1 MSLRSA
7 TADRFEGRRQAG
19 RALADRLQALEL
31 VDPIVIALPRGGVP
45 VGFEVAEA
53 LGAPLDILLV
63 RKVGAPGNPELA
75 VGAIADDG
83 QVILDAETIAA
94 LRVSRAEISDTI
106 ESERRELE
114 RRRRRYRGDRLPPQ
128 VSGRTVVLVD
138 DGLATGSTAVAAS
151 RALRGRGAARVI
163 LAVPVSPLGVEE
175 TLGEEFDE
183 IVAVLQPARF
193 FGVGRWYRDFSP
205 TTDAEVIELLAAAG
219 DDNGPEQGSRPEA
232 DPPVTPLESAVEI
245 DAGDGVRLQG
255 DLRLPAAAKGLI
267 VFAHGSGSSRRSV
280 RNREVASNL
289 NAAGF
294 ATLLLDLL
302 SERESID
309 RENVFDVDLLAD
321 RLLAATAWA
330 DARADLRDLPIGYF
344 GASTGAAA
352 ALAAAAA
359 DERIGAVVSRGG
371 RPDLAGPAI
380 GRVEAPT
387 LLIVGGADRAVLR
400 LNELALSRIRGPAE
414 LAVVPGAG
422 HLFEEPGA
430 LRRVAELAAAWF
442 EARLTTTGSPG
453 TGAR

>member
-1 MSLRSA
+1 
-7 TADRFEGRRQAG
+7 
-19 RALADRLQALEL
+19 
-31 VDPIVIALPRGGVP
+31 
-45 VGFEVAEA
+45 
-53 LGAPLDILLV
+53 
-63 RKVGAPGNPELA
+63 
-75 VGAIADDG
+75 
-83 QVILDAETIAA
+83 VILDAETIAA